1 MPRTEEFDL
10 VLPAALKKD
19 LFSHLFP
26 GDGEEHGAVL
36 SAGVV
41 DTDRGLRL
49 LARDFFAAADGEHYV
64 PGRRGH
70 RMLTPQF
77 VNECIRYCR
86 DEHLAYL
93 AVHNHPGMDDVR
105 FSGVDLESHERGYP
119 ALLDI
124 AQGRPVGAIVF
135 ANRAAAGDLWLSGN
149 YRLPLRECRVVGRTI
164 DRLYPSPP
172 PVDVR
177 GEPIYDRQVRLFAD
191 AGQTLLRDSKVGIIG
206 AGGVGSIVINYLAH
220 LGVGHMLVA
229 DPDFVDPTNLPRL
242 LGAIPSDAYPELRE
256 RRRWLRRLF
265 NRKSSTAG
273 PTKKVDVMRR
283 VVESVNNR
291 IIYEGIDGDIVNDA
305 VAQRYRD
312 CDFIFLAADLHT
324 ARYVFNSLVHQF
336 LIPGIQIGSK
346 IEIDMATDDVLD
358 IRSNVRPVGPDFGCL
373 DCAKLINGYR
383 LQEEA
388 MSKEARAR
396 QQYVPGEPAASV
408 VTLNAIGASIATND
422 FMLAW
427 TGLTK
432 GFLSNQEYYLHYYPR
447 TQRLTALKP
456 LRDNSCEECG
466 SGSGSRLARG
476 DSRRLPT
483 IRLHEPP
490 TVRSPEV
497 VSLR

>member
-10 VLPAALKKD
+10 ILPTALKKD

-41 DTDRGLRL
+41 ETDRGFRL
-49 LARDFFAAADGEHYV
+49 LARDFFPATDGEHYV
-64 PGRRGH
+64 PGRRSH

-77 VNECIRYCR
+77 VNEWIRYCR

-93 AVHNHPGMDDVR
+93 AVHNHPGIDSVS

-135 ANRAAAGDLWLSGN
+135 ATRAAAGDLWLPGDH
-149 YRLPLRECRVVGRTI
+149 RRPLRECRVVGRTI

-172 PVDVR
+172 AADVR
-177 GEPIYDRQVRLFAD
+177 EEATYDRQVRLFGA
-191 AGQTLLRDSKVGIIG
+191 AGQVLLRDSKVGIIG

-220 LGVGHMLVA
+220 LGVGHLLVA
-229 DPDFVDPTNLPRL
+229 DPDYVDPTNLPRL
-242 LGAIPSDAYPELRE
+242 LGAIPSDAYPELPE
-256 RRRWLRRLF
+256 RWGWLQRLF
-265 NRKSSTAG
+265 NSKSSTAG
-273 PTKKVDVMRR
+273 PARKVDVMRR
-283 VVESVNNR
+283 VVEGVNKG

-305 VAQRYRD
+305 IAQRYRD
-312 CDFIFLAADLHT
+312 CDFIFLAADTHT
-324 ARYVFNSLVHQF
+324 ARYVFNCLVHQF

-346 IEIDMATDDVLD
+346 IEIDKATGDVLD
-358 IRSNVRPVGPDFGCL
+358 IRSNVRPVVPDFGCL

-388 MSKEARAR
+388 MSKEDRAR
-396 QQYVPGEPAASV
+396 QQYVPGDPEASV
-408 VTLNAIGASIATND
+408 VTLNAIGAGIATND

-432 GFLSNQEYYLHYYPR
+432 SFLAKQECHLYYYPR
-447 TQRLTALKP
+447 KQQLTALDP
-456 LRDNSCEECG
+456 LRSNSCEECG

-476 DSRRLPT
+476 DSHRLPT
-483 IRLHEPP
+483 IR
-490 TVRSPEV
+490 
-497 VSLR
+497 